1 MFENRVD
8 RRACEQLTAVPARD
22 ADAVRDV
29 RLGFRSIQRRQ
40 DAAERHTLLELPKR
54 RLVQTIGELG
64 LTDHHDRQQLVACG
78 LDVRQETNLFHEL
91 VRQTLRFVDDQ
102 RGGAAGFPACQ
113 QRSRE
118 LEDET
123 GLRGFGPGV
132 EAEAPREK
140 LEELAAR
147 QKRIAQVDGARVI
160 GTLLFERGVHQR
172 RLAGTGVTD
181 EDSDAFA
188 AGDAVVQM
196 AQRLAM
202 LRGQKQV
209 PWVWRQVERPLPES
223 VVALVHACS
232 AAINAPPPSIRALL

>member
-1 MFENRVD
+1 MLENRVD
-8 RRACEQLTAVPARD
+8 RRACEQLIAVPARD
-22 ADAVRDV
+22 ADAIRDV
-29 RLGFRSIQRRQ
+29 RHGFRRIQRRQ
-40 DAAERHTLLELPKR
+40 EAAQRHTLLELPKR
-54 RLVQTIGELG
+54 RLVQTIGELR
-64 LTDHHDRQQLVACG
+64 LTDHHDRQQLVGCG
-78 LDVRQETNLFHEL
+78 LDVRQQTNLFHEL

-102 RGGAAGFPACQ
+102 RGGAAGFAARQ

-147 QKRIAQVDGARVI
+147 QERIAQVDGARVLR
-160 GTLLFERGVHQR
+160 TLLFERRVFER

-181 EDSDAFA
+181 EDGDAFA
-188 AGDAVVQM
+188 ARDAVVQM
-196 AQRLAM
+196 AQRFTM

-209 PWVWRQVERPLPES
+209 SWVWRQVERPFPES
-223 VVALVHACS
+223 VVALVHAWS
-232 AAINAPPPSIRALL
+232 AAINAPRPSI